1 MKVQVTMTETIT
13 QSYTKDVE
21 MTQSEYNR
29 YIKGEASQEESWI
42 LVQEVEAGEEAVHEE
57 TKQWISNVE
66 KSKSVTPLN

>member
-13 QSYTKDVE
+13 QSYTKEVE
-21 MTQSEYNR
+21 MTEAEYSR
-29 YIKGEASQEESWI
+29 YLKGTETQKESWD

-66 KSKSVTPLN
+66 KIGA